1 MTREQDQQS
10 TSKDVCLPYV
20 TLQPDFAQVYTDVS
34 QGLHTAERAWLS
46 VYCMNAPKASIHAK
60 LMLTHNRDAANGGV
74 DVDLESSSKSQ
85 LSIRRA
91 EESRLDFS
99 VASTSKNGSLMANT
113 TKASIT
119 LPETRIRIPKRTLGP
134 IVKGSIGVSA
144 FDISDAG
151 NDLYVAGG
159 ADGQAHIGRL
169 GTGSEARPAGTSA
182 VGSDDI
188 ETIAQRRM
196 QERAEQRSI
205 TSKTYLKGHVGDIRS
220 AKFFPSGEVVLTTS
234 SDCTARVFGIDGQN
248 PRTLKG
254 HRRAILDSDFIDRG
268 KQVLTASMDGT
279 TRLWDVS
286 EGKQLSS
293 FGSQNYSGVNRVKL
307 DTSNSSSKFFF
318 TGLSNGTVEAF
329 DTSSKTAQLKI
340 GKVQFPSGPA
350 PQASDSWKQI
360 WSGSIES
367 MDISADRHALLL
379 GCGNGI
385 TLLHDMRM
393 LSNNVS
399 ESEDV
404 GSKSLLG
411 SWQRN
416 GAAINDVQFVNGG
429 KEALFATSDGTPYRC
444 DLGQTDSH
452 DLSPR
457 VLEEY
462 NGWDVDN
469 VEICRFDQTRSRVWL
484 AGADGM
490 VRMY

>member
-1 MTREQDQQS
+1 
-10 TSKDVCLPYV
+10 
-20 TLQPDFAQVYTDVS
+20 
-34 QGLHTAERAWLS
+34 
-46 VYCMNAPKASIHAK
+46 
-60 LMLTHNRDAANGGV
+60 
-74 DVDLESSSKSQ
+74 
-85 LSIRRA
+85 
-91 EESRLDFS
+91 
-99 VASTSKNGSLMANT
+99 MANT
-113 TKASIT
+113 TKTSIT
-119 LPETRIRIPKRTLGP
+119 LPETKIRIPKRTLGP
-134 IVKGSIGVSA
+134 VVKGSIGVSA
-144 FDISDAG
+144 FDISEAG

-169 GTGSEARPAGTSA
+169 GTGSEARSTVTSA

-196 QERAEQRSI
+196 QERAEQRSA

-254 HRRAILDSDFIDRG
+254 HRRAILDSGFIDRG

-293 FGSQNYSGVNRVKL
+293 FGSQSYSGVNRVNL
-307 DTSNSSSKFFF
+307 DPSNSSSKLFF

-329 DTSSKTAQLKI
+329 DTSSKSAQFRI
-340 GKVQFPSGPA
+340 DKVQFPNGPA
-350 PQASDSWKQI
+350 PQASDSWKQT

-367 MDISADRHALLL
+367 MDVSAEQHALLL

-393 LSNNVS
+393 LSSSVS
-399 ESEDV
+399 ESED
-404 GSKSLLG
+404 GGGKSLLG

-416 GAAINDVQFVNGG
+416 GAAINDVKFINGG

-444 DLGQTDSH
+444 DLGQINSH
-452 DLSPR
+452 DLSLK

-469 VEICRFDQTRSRVWL
+469 VEICRFDQTRLRIWL
-484 AGADGM
+484 AGADGII
-490 VRMY
+490 RMY

>member
-1 MTREQDQQS
+1 
-10 TSKDVCLPYV
+10 
-20 TLQPDFAQVYTDVS
+20 
-34 QGLHTAERAWLS
+34 
-46 VYCMNAPKASIHAK
+46 
-60 LMLTHNRDAANGGV
+60 
-74 DVDLESSSKSQ
+74 
-85 LSIRRA
+85 
-91 EESRLDFS
+91 
-99 VASTSKNGSLMANT
+99 MANT
-113 TKASIT
+113 IKSSIS
-119 LPETRIRIPKRTLGP
+119 LPETKIRIPKRTLGP
-134 IVKGSIGVSA
+134 VVKGSIGVSA
-144 FDISDAG
+144 FDVSEAG

-169 GTGSEARPAGTSA
+169 GTGSEARAAGTST
-182 VGSDDI
+182 VGSDSI
-188 ETIAQRRM
+188 EMIAQRRI

-205 TSKTYLKGHVGDIRS
+205 NSKTYLKGHVGDIRS

-248 PRTLKG
+248 PRTLTG

-286 EGKQLSS
+286 EGVQISS
-293 FGSQNYSGVNRVKL
+293 FGSQNYSGVNRVNL
-307 DTSNSSSKFFF
+307 DTSSSSSKLFF

-329 DTSSKTAQLKI
+329 DSSSKAARFRI
-340 GKVQFPSGPA
+340 GKVQFPFGPA
-350 PQASDSWKQI
+350 PQASDSWKQS

-367 MDISADRHALLL
+367 MDVCADKHALLL

-393 LSNNVS
+393 LSSSTS

-404 GSKSLLG
+404 ASSENSQRSLLA

-416 GAAINDVQFVNGG
+416 GAAINDVKFINDG

-444 DLGQTDSH
+444 DLTNSH

-457 VLEEY
+457 VTEEY

-469 VEICRFDQTRSRVWL
+469 VEICRFDPIRSRVWL

-490 VRMY
+490 IRMY